1 MNRYFVG
8 VDLGATSGR
17 VILATLCGEG
27 DRLRIE
33 VLHRFPNR
41 LLSIGGKY
49 LLEHLLPL

>member
-27 DRLRIE
+27 IALE
-33 VLHRFPNR
+33 VLPPP
-41 LLSIGGKY
+41 S
-49 LLEHLLPL
+49 LPTSLRTSAAN